1 MATIQVALVVWSA
14 GRGVAVGQLTGA
26 GELPGQVADGAAG

>member
-14 GRGVAVGQLTGA
+14 GRGRA
-26 GELPGQVADGAAG
+26 GELPGQVAEGAAG